1 MIASRKL
8 LIIGAVCVSALGLAG
23 SRLVAPAQAASLDIP
38 QSRHHTASAGGVCR
52 ARQLN
57 VTMHGG
63 GVGLGH
69 VGIELRLHNIST
81 QSCTLTGYPSAFLL
95 DARLLP
101 MPTTVHQGSGY
112 LSGNRP
118 VRRVTLVPGGDA
130 YAMVEWTHV
139 PSPGQ
144 SCPVARNLL
153 FLPPG
158 ADGAQLISM
167 GRGGID
173 ACGGQL
179 TVSPVEPTSFN
190 A

>member
-1 MIASRKL
+1 MITSRKI
-8 LIIGAVCVSALGLAG
+8 LIAGAVCVGALGLAG
-23 SRLVAPAQAASLDIP
+23 SRLAAPAQAASLAMP
-38 QSRHHTASAGGVCR
+38 QSRRPAASPDGVCR

-69 VGIELRLHNIST
+69 VGIELRLHNISG
-81 QSCTLTGYPSAFLL
+81 QRCTLTGYPSAFLL

-118 VRRVTLVPGGDA
+118 VRRVTLTPGGDA

-158 ADGAQLISM
+158 ADGAQLIAM

-190 A
+190 S